1 MQTQALKGR
10 GASSNPS
17 NRFHSIHSVKELP
30 NESEMFDEGNH
41 GIKLISTEII
51 EQTAKTV
58 IARNQSPDVPHEQSV
73 NPYAGCE
80 HGCVYC
86 YARPSHAY
94 HDLSPGLDFETKIIA
109 KTNADECLR
118 QEISK
123 PAYKPKPILIGAN
136 TDPYQPVESRYQ
148 LTRKLLEVCLEK
160 GQPVSLITKSHLI
173 ERDLDLLEAL
183 AQKGL
188 CSVRVSVTTLDNE
201 LKRILEPR
209 TASGSARLAAIHK
222 LATAGVPTGVI
233 VAPVIPS
240 INDKE
245 LEAIL
250 KASKDAGAS
259 SATYILLRLPHEVK
273 DLFSEWLE
281 IHYPQRAK
289 HVLSLISQCRGG
301 KLYDSN
307 YKNRMTGEGVFA
319 EMISTRFSVA
329 CNRLGL
335 KMVANEKLNLSLFKA
350 AQGAHPQMCLF

>member
-1 MQTQALKGR
+1 MQLQALKGR
-10 GASSNPS
+10 GVSSNPA
-17 NRFHSIHSVKELP
+17 NRFHQVNSVE
-30 NESEMFDEGNH
+30 ESVSDRNFDDEQNDR
-41 GIKLISTEII
+41 IKLLSTDII

-58 IARNQSPDVPHEQSV
+58 IVRNQSPDVPHELSV

-94 HDLSPGLDFETKIIA
+94 QDLSPGLDFETKIIA
-109 KTNADECLR
+109 KTNANECYE

-123 PAYKPKPILIGAN
+123 PGYKPKPILIGAN
-136 TDPYQPVESRYQ
+136 TDPYQPVENRYQ
-148 LTRKLLEVCLEK
+148 LTRRLLETSLEK
-160 GQPVSLITKSHLI
+160 GQPVSLITKSNLI
-173 ERDLDLLEAL
+173 ERDLDVLEAL

-188 CSVRVSVTTLDNE
+188 CSVRISVTTLDNE

-209 TASGSARLAAIHK
+209 TASGSARLATISK
-222 LATAGVPTGVI
+222 LTSVGVPTGVI

-245 LEAIL
+245 IEAIL
-250 KASKDAGAS
+250 KASKEAGAS

-273 DLFSEWLE
+273 ALFSDWLE
-281 IHYPQRAK
+281 IHFPQRAK

-307 YKNRMTGEGVFA
+307 FSRRMTGEGVFA
-319 EMISTRFSVA
+319 EMIASRFSVT

-335 KMVANEKLNLSLFKA
+335 KVAATEKLNLSLFNASQK
-350 AQGAHPQMCLF
+350 AHPQMCLF